1 MFIGHYSAAFVAASH
16 PKAPGLGTLFVAAQ
30 LVDVAFFS
38 FVPLG
43 IENMRVSPGMAAMN
57 PMDLYDMPWTHS
69 LLGVAGWAVAFG
81 LLVAAVTKRV
91 IAGVLAGLVV
101 LSHWP
106 IDWLVHIPDLTIAGS
121 PPKLGLGLWNHP
133 AIAMPLELG
142 VLAAGASFYAYR
154 TRAAAKRWL
163 LPTLIVLLLVL
174 QSVNWFGPPPE
185 GSPTGL
191 ALTAL
196 AAFAL
201 VTALAWWT
209 GSTRRKLTP
218 VGGII

>member
-30 LVDVAFFS
+30 LVDVAFFA

-43 IENMRVSPGMAAMN
+43 IENMRVVPGMAAMN

-69 LLGVAGWAVAFG
+69 LIGAAGWAAAFG
-81 LLVAAVTKRV
+81 LVVAAVTKRV

-142 VLAAGASFYAYR
+142 VLAAGVWFYAYR
-154 TRAAAKRWL
+154 TKATAKRWL
-163 LPTLIVLLLVL
+163 LPALIVLLLGL
-174 QSVNWFGPPPE
+174 QSVNWFGPPPVAVDF
-185 GSPTGL
+185 GL
-191 ALTAL
+191 WGLGLVAFAL
-196 AAFAL
+196 AA
-201 VTALAWWT
+201 VTATWVA
-209 GSTRRKLTP
+209 RNR
-218 VGGII
+218 VAR